1 MTKSNKNK
9 SEKPEKMPDRSSFDA
24 IFSPG
29 SDDPDHMIGMA
40 LVNRFGYGND
50 IYLEGFHEAAET
62 LFDSLGDSHSANILV
77 YPLIFLLRH
86 SIELSLKQTIL
97 ELRRL
102 NRRTRNVDT
111 SDLFRSHVFTDLT
124 KLLMYEISA
133 CHDLNYKL
141 YKEKLDDI
149 SDFLGIWESA
159 DPEGYIFRYATDRQG
174 KIWLPDVN
182 ISCRNIYGFS
192 DWVYWFLFGLRVEI
206 KEAWNGLAKQ

>member
-77 YPLIFLLRH
+77 YPLIFPCLSVAYLKNVTLR
-86 SIELSLKQTIL
+86 IGT
-97 ELRRL
+97 
-102 NRRTRNVDT
+102 
-111 SDLFRSHVFTDLT
+111 
-124 KLLMYEISA
+124 
-133 CHDLNYKL
+133 
-141 YKEKLDDI
+141 
-149 SDFLGIWESA
+149 
-159 DPEGYIFRYATDRQG
+159 
-174 KIWLPDVN
+174 LPN
-182 ISCRNIYGFS
+182 S
-192 DWVYWFLFGLRVEI
+192 
-206 KEAWNGLAKQ
+206 

>member
-141 YKEKLDDI
+141 YKEKLDAI
-149 SDFLGIWESA
+149 PCFPDFYSQAI
-159 DPEGYIFRYATDRQG
+159 
-174 KIWLPDVN
+174 
-182 ISCRNIYGFS
+182 
-192 DWVYWFLFGLRVEI
+192 
-206 KEAWNGLAKQ
+206 